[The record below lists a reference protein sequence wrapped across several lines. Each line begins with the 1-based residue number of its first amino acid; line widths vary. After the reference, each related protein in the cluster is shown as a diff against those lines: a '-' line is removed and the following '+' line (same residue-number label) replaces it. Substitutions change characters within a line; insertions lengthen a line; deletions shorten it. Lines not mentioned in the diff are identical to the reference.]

1 MANWVREADV
11 FEIISKLDVF
21 RNYRYWKA
29 FRIWRSYIRKR
40 RYKANKSKLEN
51 SLFLLKPIFAKNL
64 ISVVKMCE
72 SELGGL
78 ELLPLRPHAN
88 YTVADFNNAFG
99 NGPNSLRRIL
109 KQKVAD
115 FVERVNFFH
124 FLTHKSKSNSWT

>member
-21 RNYRYWKA
+21 RNYRYWKS

-40 RYKANKSKLEN
+40 RYKANKANLEN
-51 SLFLLKPIFAKNL
+51 SLFLLKPIFSKNL

-72 SELGGL
+72 AELSGL

-99 NGPNSLRRIL
+99 NGPNSLRRVL
-109 KQKVAD
+109 KQKVSD
-115 FVERVNFFH
+115 FVERVIF
-124 FLTHKSKSNSWT
+124 